1 LLLLFKDVLLAVT
14 VKMNIL
20 DNLIGHLHN

>member
-20 DNLIGHLHN
+20 DNLIDHLHN